1 MSPSLIYQ
9 HGERRMIKAVIFD
22 LDGTLVRTEEL
33 KALSYARAAMLWKS
47 DVTEEA
53 VVNAY
58 KEVVGLSRQ
67 EVSEYVLRSFHLE
80 DAARKRM
87 QKDDGGEPWKALARE
102 HVANY
107 IGMIETPGL
116 LDKYKCPYN
125 AGLLDYVKRGGF
137 RVGLATLSHRPETE
151 KILEI
156 LGLRGMFDVIA
167 TREDVEK
174 GKPDPG
180 VYLLVAHQLGVTPQ
194 ESLVIEDSVNG
205 IRAALAAGMACIAVT
220 SNITRQSV
228 HESGLVAKQWIV
240 DEPAFLMTVARQVIA
255 GERPGS
261 LSTQQSSTDPHRALA
276 QR

>member
-1 MSPSLIYQ
+1 
-9 HGERRMIKAVIFD
+9 MIKAVIFD

-33 KALSYARAAMLWKS
+33 KALSYARAVMPWKS
-47 DVTEEA
+47 DVTEGA
-53 VVNAY
+53 VANAY

-255 GERPGS
+255 EERPGR
-261 LSTQQSSTDPHRALA
+261 LTTRQSSTDPHRALA
-276 QR
+276 H